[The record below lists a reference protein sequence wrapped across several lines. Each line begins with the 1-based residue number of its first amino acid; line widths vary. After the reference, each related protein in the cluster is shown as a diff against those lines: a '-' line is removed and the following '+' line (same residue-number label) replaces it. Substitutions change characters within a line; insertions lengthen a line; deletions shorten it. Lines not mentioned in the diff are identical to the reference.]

1 MKMLKF
7 DISGAWPWMALLSEK
22 ADYFF
27 CGKKIV
33 LQNTSQDNRNFFI
46 QMKIGGSLI
55 TSRHVLTAA
64 HCITDKLYLSN
75 FKLCIEKRYW
85 KMIELSAFSFK
96 IFCSAG

>member
-33 LQNTSQDNRNFFI
+33 LQNTSQDNRKKSIQNENRWIADNIQTCLDRGPLYYRQTVFI
-46 QMKIGGSLI
+46 
-55 TSRHVLTAA
+55 
-64 HCITDKLYLSN
+64 
-75 FKLCIEKRYW
+75 
-85 KMIELSAFSFK
+85 
-96 IFCSAG
+96 